1 METRGQT
8 HMWPSKSSSSSI
20 EVKTSVYMTG
30 MCIPK
35 ANPSTYLITKYNI
48 ICLNPCLCKIKRKK
62 GGPKR
67 HGSPEGWIPCSQG
80 IQGRFGEGGIRD
92 WPWKGCCLR
101 GDGGRHARCRDKDS
115 EVMLRVCLGNSE
127 TSSGCL

>member
-8 HMWPSKSSSSSI
+8 HMWPSESSSSSI
-20 EVKTSVYMTG
+20 EVKTSMYMTR

-48 ICLNPCLCKIKRKK
+48 IGLNPCLSKIKGKK

-67 HGSPEGWIPCSQG
+67 HGSPEGVDSMQSRGAGQVWRRWHQ
-80 IQGRFGEGGIRD
+80 RLALERVLF
-92 WPWKGCCLR
+92 KG
-101 GDGGRHARCRDKDS
+101 
-115 EVMLRVCLGNSE
+115 
-127 TSSGCL
+127 